1 MTMHRDS
8 DGPHEMGGHGSAGQP
23 LRFPGGADTPRATH
37 EGVDRV
43 SHLLGQL
50 SGLIDRSVDHV
61 QGAQRTLT
69 AGVVV
74 SATEVAIAERH
85 LHVVAESLDQMGEL
99 VHAAMQ
105 GVGVPLGS
113 PMLTRARPITL
124 GEAVQHAVDV
134 CMPLARRERVE
145 LAVNIV
151 AGVGQT
157 PAGAMYTVALN
168 AIQNAIE
175 AVARR
180 GGPGRVE
187 IELRPDVAPKHSGYG
202 RDERMWCLLE
212 VRDDGAG
219 LGKADAARVFDLGY
233 STKARGAGVGL
244 SVARSVVSGMGGSI
258 QLANR
263 ASEGSEQG
271 CVLRVRFPVLG
282 QAVQYRHSA

>member
-1 MTMHRDS
+1 
-8 DGPHEMGGHGSAGQP
+8 
-23 LRFPGGADTPRATH
+23 
-37 EGVDRV
+37 VDRV

-50 SGLIDRSVDHV
+50 SGLVDRSVDHV
-61 QGAQRTLT
+61 QSAQRTLS

-74 SATEVAIAERH
+74 SAAEVAIAERH

-113 PMLTRARPITL
+113 PMLTRARPVTL

-145 LAVNIV
+145 LAVNI
-151 AGVGQT
+151 APGVGQT

-175 AVARR
+175 AVGRR

-187 IELRPDVAPKHSGYG
+187 VELRPDVAPKQSGYG

-219 LGKADAARVFDLGY
+219 LGKADAGRVFDLGY
-233 STKARGAGVGL
+233 STKAHGAGVGL
-244 SVARSVVSGMGGSI
+244 SVAKSVVAGMGGAI
-258 QLANR
+258 QLLNK
-263 ASEGSEQG
+263 ASEAGVGGVGGDRG